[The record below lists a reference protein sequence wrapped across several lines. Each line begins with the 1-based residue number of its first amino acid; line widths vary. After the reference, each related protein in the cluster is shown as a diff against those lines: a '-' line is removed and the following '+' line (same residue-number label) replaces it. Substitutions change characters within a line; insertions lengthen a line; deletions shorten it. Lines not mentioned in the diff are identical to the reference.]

1 MTMTRAGYRME
12 RRYNFRAMQRG
23 KERGGGKKVAWNEG
37 KINRPLIPKGTG
49 YITYVYI
56 YIRAELA
63 FQSGFAAE
71 SRGHSNENTFSR
83 INPRDYHP
91 LTLLSLVH
99 EGVYVHSSSKQKEY
113 RRV

>member
-1 MTMTRAGYRME
+1 MTRAGYRME

-99 EGVYVHSSSKQKEY
+99 EGVNVCVHSSSKQKGY